1 MEKYVVAYEVQELYD
16 ITFKGIPAMIFFW
29 LANGVYKT
37 QLKRWSEDKALIDF
51 DGFEIYVDIDLD

>member
-29 LANGVYKT
+29 LANAVYKT
-37 QLKRWSEDKALIDF
+37 QLDSWCEDKSYYKIMGGSRKSLI
-51 DGFEIYVDIDLD
+51 E